1 MGLLRRRVNMKTGK
15 KINIGKIAVYALL
28 ILGSL
33 LCLMPLI
40 WMLRSSLM
48 TNVEI
53 FMVPIHWIPEKF
65 QWKNYKDVFTTLPF
79 LTYYANSLKLVL
91 GVVSGAVL
99 TSAICAYGLSR
110 INWAGKNIVFSC
122 IMGSMMLPAAV
133 TIIPTFLMFRKIG
146 LTNSLAPLIIPAWL
160 GGGAFYI
167 FLLRQ
172 FFMSIPK
179 DMDEAA
185 YIDGATHIQIFT
197 RIMLPLTKPAL
208 VVVGMFAFMNTWND
222 FLGPLIYLNSDKK
235 YTVALGLQLFIGSYR
250 AEWQLMMAAACLVV
264 IPAIIVFM
272 IGQRYLIEGITMTG
286 VKG

>member
-1 MGLLRRRVNMKTGK
+1 MSAKNKKRLNKLVVYVLLL
-15 KINIGKIAVYALL
+15 A
-28 ILGSL
+28 GSV
-33 LCLMPLI
+33 LCLLPLF
-40 WMLRSSLM
+40 WMIRSSLM

-53 FMVPIHWIPEKF
+53 FMVPIHWLPEKF
-65 QWKNYKDVFTTLPF
+65 QWQNYKAVFTTLPF
-79 LTYYANSLKLVL
+79 LKYYANSLKLVL
-91 GVVSGAVL
+91 FVVSGAVI
-99 TSAICAYGLSR
+99 TSSLCAYGLSR
-110 INWAGKNIVFSC
+110 VNWRGRNVVFAC

-133 TIIPTFLMFRKIG
+133 TIIPTFLMFRKVG
-146 LTNSLAPLIIPAWL
+146 LTNSLVPLIIPAWL

-172 FFMSIPK
+172 FFLSIPR

-185 YIDGATHIQIFT
+185 YIDGATHLQIYG
-197 RIMLPLTKPAL
+197 RIILPLTKPAL

-222 FLGPLIYLNSDKK
+222 FLGPLIYLNSDDK

-264 IPAIIVFM
+264 IPAILVFM
-272 IGQRYLIEGITMTG
+272 LGQRYLIEGITMTG

>member
-1 MGLLRRRVNMKTGK
+1 MQAKRK
-15 KINIGKIAVYALL
+15 KLFQRILIYCLL
-28 ILGSL
+28 IAGSV
-33 LCLMPLI
+33 LCLMPLL
-40 WMLRSSLM
+40 WMVRSSLM

-53 FMVPIHWIPEKF
+53 FMVPIRWLPDTP
-65 QWKNYKDVFTTLPF
+65 QWENYREVFTTLPF
-79 LTYYANSLKLVL
+79 LKYYANSLKLVFF
-91 GVVSGAVL
+91 VVSGAVI
-99 TSAICAYGLSR
+99 TSSLCAYGLAR
-110 INWAGKNIVFSC
+110 VNWAGKNLVFTC
-122 IMGSMMLPAAV
+122 IMGSMMLPVAV
-133 TIIPTFLMFRKIG
+133 TIIPTFLMFRKVG
-146 LTNSLAPLIIPAWL
+146 LTNSHLPLIIPAWL

-172 FFMSIPK
+172 FFMSIPR

-185 YIDGATHIQIFT
+185 YIDGASHIQIYG
-197 RIMLPLTKPAL
+197 RIILPLTKPAL

-222 FLGPLIYLNSDKK
+222 FLGPLIYLNSDDK

-272 IGQRYLIEGITMTG
+272 LGQRYLIEGITMTG

>member
-1 MGLLRRRVNMKTGK
+1 MTAKTKKRVGKVIVYVLLL
-15 KINIGKIAVYALL
+15 A
-28 ILGSL
+28 GSI
-33 LCLMPLI
+33 LCLMPLL
-40 WMLRSSLM
+40 WMIRSSLM

-53 FMVPIHWIPEKF
+53 FMIPIHWIPKKF
-65 QWKNYKDVFTTLPF
+65 RWENYQEVFTTLPF
-79 LTYYANSLKLVL
+79 LTYYANSLKLVFF
-91 GVVSGAVL
+91 VVTGAVI
-99 TSAICAYGLSR
+99 TSSLCAYGLSR
-110 INWAGKNIVFSC
+110 VRWGGRNIVFAC
-122 IMGSMMLPAAV
+122 IMGSMMLPTAV

-146 LTNSLAPLIIPAWL
+146 LTNSLIPLIIPAWL

-172 FFMSIPK
+172 FFLSIPR

-185 YIDGATHIQIFT
+185 YLDGATHLQIYAK
-197 RIMLPLTKPAL
+197 IILPLTKPAL

-222 FLGPLIYLNSDKK
+222 FLGPLIYLNSDSK

-264 IPAIIVFM
+264 IPAIVVFM
-272 IGQRYLIEGITMTG
+272 LGQRYLIEGITMTG

>member
-1 MGLLRRRVNMKTGK
+1 MTAKNRKILKKAVIYVLLL
-15 KINIGKIAVYALL
+15 A
-28 ILGSL
+28 GSV

-40 WMLRSSLM
+40 WMIRSSLM

-53 FMVPIHWIPEKF
+53 FMVPIHWLPKKA
-65 QWKNYKDVFTTLPF
+65 QWENYQDVFTTLPF
-79 LTYYANSLKLVL
+79 LKYYANSLKLVIF
-91 GVVSGAVL
+91 VVSGAVI
-99 TSAICAYGLSR
+99 TSSLCAYGLSR
-110 INWAGKNIVFSC
+110 VNWQGKNLVFTC
-122 IMGSMMLPAAV
+122 IMGSMMLPVAV
-133 TIIPTFLMFRKIG
+133 TIIPTFLMFRRIG
-146 LTNSLAPLIIPAWL
+146 LTNSLVPLIIPAWL

-172 FFMSIPK
+172 FFLSIPR

-185 YIDGATHIQIFT
+185 YIDGANHFQIYS
-197 RIMLPLTKPAL
+197 RIILPLTKPAL

-222 FLGPLIYLNSDKK
+222 FLGPLIYLNSDDK

-272 IGQRYLIEGITMTG
+272 LGQRYLIEGITMTG

>member
-1 MGLLRRRVNMKTGK
+1 MLQKNK
-15 KINIGKIAVYALL
+15 KRIDKAVIYVLL
-28 ILGSL
+28 IAGSI
-33 LCLMPLI
+33 LCVLPLF
-40 WMLRSSLM
+40 WMVRSSFM

-53 FMVPIHWIPEKF
+53 FMIPIRWIPKKF
-65 QWKNYKDVFTTLPF
+65 QWKNYRDVFTTLPF
-79 LTYYANSLKLVL
+79 LTYYANSLKLVFF
-91 GVVSGAVL
+91 VVTGAVL
-99 TSAICAYGLSR
+99 TSSLCAYGLSR
-110 INWAGKNIVFSC
+110 VNWRGRNIVFAC

-146 LTNSLAPLIIPAWL
+146 LTNSLLPLIIPAWL

-172 FFMSIPK
+172 FFMSIPR

-185 YIDGATHIQIFT
+185 YIDGATHFQIYS
-197 RIMLPLTKPAL
+197 RIILPLTKPAL

>member
-1 MGLLRRRVNMKTGK
+1 MTAKNRKILKKAVIYVLLL
-15 KINIGKIAVYALL
+15 A
-28 ILGSL
+28 GSV
-33 LCLMPLI
+33 LCLMPLF
-40 WMLRSSLM
+40 WMIRSSLM

-53 FMVPIHWIPEKF
+53 FMVPIHWLPKKA
-65 QWKNYKDVFTTLPF
+65 QWENYQDVFTTLPF
-79 LTYYANSLKLVL
+79 LKYYANSLKLVIF
-91 GVVSGAVL
+91 VVSGAVI
-99 TSAICAYGLSR
+99 TSSLCAYGLSR
-110 INWAGKNIVFSC
+110 VNWQGKNLVFTC
-122 IMGSMMLPAAV
+122 IMGSMMLPVAV
-133 TIIPTFLMFRKIG
+133 TIIPTFLMFRRIG
-146 LTNSLAPLIIPAWL
+146 LTNSLVPLIIPAWL

-172 FFMSIPK
+172 FFLSIPR

-185 YIDGATHIQIFT
+185 YIDGANHFQIYS
-197 RIMLPLTKPAL
+197 RIILPLTKPAL

-222 FLGPLIYLNSDKK
+222 FLGPLIYLNSDDK

-272 IGQRYLIEGITMTG
+272 LGQRYLIEGITMTG

>member
-1 MGLLRRRVNMKTGK
+1 MTAKNRKILKKAVIYVLLL
-15 KINIGKIAVYALL
+15 A
-28 ILGSL
+28 GSV

-40 WMLRSSLM
+40 WMIRSSLM

-53 FMVPIHWIPEKF
+53 FMVPIHWLPKKA
-65 QWKNYKDVFTTLPF
+65 QWENYQDVFTTLPF
-79 LTYYANSLKLVL
+79 LKYYANSLKLVVF
-91 GVVSGAVL
+91 VVSGAVI
-99 TSAICAYGLSR
+99 TSSLCAYGLSR
-110 INWAGKNIVFSC
+110 VNWQGKNLVFTC
-122 IMGSMMLPAAV
+122 IMGSMMLPVAV
-133 TIIPTFLMFRKIG
+133 TIIPTFLMFRRIG
-146 LTNSLAPLIIPAWL
+146 LTNSLVPLIIPAWL

-172 FFMSIPK
+172 FFLSIPR

-185 YIDGATHIQIFT
+185 YIDGANHFQIYS
-197 RIMLPLTKPAL
+197 RIILPLTKPAL

-222 FLGPLIYLNSDKK
+222 FLGPLIYLNSDDK

-272 IGQRYLIEGITMTG
+272 LGQRYLIEGITMTG

>member
-1 MGLLRRRVNMKTGK
+1 MQTV
-15 KINIGKIAVYALL
+15 IFFI
-28 ILGSL
+28 
-33 LCLMPLI
+33 
-40 WMLRSSLM
+40 RSSM
-48 TNVEI
+48 ITWTAV
-53 FMVPIHWIPEKF
+53 
-65 QWKNYKDVFTTLPF
+65 D
-79 LTYYANSLKLVL
+79 ANSLKLVL
-91 GVVSGAVL
+91 GVVGGAVL

-110 INWAGKNIVFSC
+110 INWAGKNIVFTC

-264 IPAIIVFM
+264 IPAVIVFM

>member
-1 MGLLRRRVNMKTGK
+1 MSGNRKKLLR
-15 KINIGKIAVYALL
+15 KIVIYVLL
-28 ILGSL
+28 AAGSF

-40 WMLRSSLM
+40 WMIRSSLM

-53 FMVPIHWIPEKF
+53 FMIPIHWLPEKF
-65 QWKNYKDVFTTLPF
+65 QWKNYRDVFTTLPF
-79 LTYYANSLKLVL
+79 LKYYANSLKLVFF
-91 GVVSGAVL
+91 VVTGAVF
-99 TSAICAYGLSR
+99 TSSLCAYGLAR
-110 INWAGKNIVFSC
+110 VEWKGRNIVFSC

-133 TIIPTFLMFRKIG
+133 TIIPTFLMFRRAG
-146 LTNSLAPLIIPAWL
+146 LTNSLLPLIIPAWL

-172 FFMSIPK
+172 FFLSIPR

-185 YIDGATHIQIFT
+185 YIDGASHIQIYS
-197 RIMLPLTKPAL
+197 RIILPLTRPAL

-222 FLGPLIYLNSDKK
+222 FLGPLIYLNSDDK

-264 IPAIIVFM
+264 IPAVVIFM
-272 IGQRYLIEGITMTG
+272 IGQKYLIEGITMTG

>member
-1 MGLLRRRVNMKTGK
+1 MTAKNRKILKKAVIYVLLL
-15 KINIGKIAVYALL
+15 A
-28 ILGSL
+28 GSV
-33 LCLMPLI
+33 LCLMPLF
-40 WMLRSSLM
+40 WMIRSSLM

-53 FMVPIHWIPEKF
+53 FMVPIHWLPKRA
-65 QWKNYKDVFTTLPF
+65 QWENYQDVFTTLPF
-79 LTYYANSLKLVL
+79 LKYYANSLKLVIF
-91 GVVSGAVL
+91 VVSGAVI
-99 TSAICAYGLSR
+99 TSSLCAYGLSR
-110 INWAGKNIVFSC
+110 VNWQGKNLVFTC
-122 IMGSMMLPAAV
+122 IMGSMMLPVAV
-133 TIIPTFLMFRKIG
+133 TIIPTFLMFRRIG
-146 LTNSLAPLIIPAWL
+146 LTNSLVPLIIPAWL

-172 FFMSIPK
+172 FFLSIPR

-185 YIDGATHIQIFT
+185 YIDGANHFQIYS
-197 RIMLPLTKPAL
+197 RIILPLTKPAL

-222 FLGPLIYLNSDKK
+222 FLGPLIYLNSDDK

-272 IGQRYLIEGITMTG
+272 LGQRYLIEGITMTG

>member
-1 MGLLRRRVNMKTGK
+1 MTAKNRKILKKAVIYVLLL
-15 KINIGKIAVYALL
+15 A
-28 ILGSL
+28 GSV
-33 LCLMPLI
+33 LCLMPLF
-40 WMLRSSLM
+40 WMIRSSLM

-53 FMVPIHWIPEKF
+53 FMVPIHWLPKKA
-65 QWKNYKDVFTTLPF
+65 QWENYQDVFTTLPF
-79 LTYYANSLKLVL
+79 LKYYANSLKLVVF
-91 GVVSGAVL
+91 VVSGAVI
-99 TSAICAYGLSR
+99 TSSLCAYGLSR
-110 INWAGKNIVFSC
+110 VNWQGKNLVFTC
-122 IMGSMMLPAAV
+122 IMGSMMLPVAV
-133 TIIPTFLMFRKIG
+133 TIIPTFLMFRRIG
-146 LTNSLAPLIIPAWL
+146 LTNSLVPLIIPAWL

-172 FFMSIPK
+172 FFLSIPR

-185 YIDGATHIQIFT
+185 YIDGANHFQIYS
-197 RIMLPLTKPAL
+197 RIILPLTKPAL

-222 FLGPLIYLNSDKK
+222 FLGPLIYLNSDDK

-272 IGQRYLIEGITMTG
+272 LGQRYLIEGITMTG

>member
-1 MGLLRRRVNMKTGK
+1 MSMTAKTKKRVGKVIVYVLLL
-15 KINIGKIAVYALL
+15 A
-28 ILGSL
+28 GSI
-33 LCLMPLI
+33 LCLMPLL
-40 WMLRSSLM
+40 WMIRSSLM

-53 FMVPIHWIPEKF
+53 FMIPIHWIPKKF
-65 QWKNYKDVFTTLPF
+65 RWENYQEVFTTLPF
-79 LTYYANSLKLVL
+79 LTYYANSLKLVFF
-91 GVVSGAVL
+91 VVTGAVI
-99 TSAICAYGLSR
+99 TSSLCAYGLSR
-110 INWAGKNIVFSC
+110 VRWGGRNIVFAC
-122 IMGSMMLPAAV
+122 IMGSMMLPTAV

-146 LTNSLAPLIIPAWL
+146 LTNSLIPLIIPAWL

-172 FFMSIPK
+172 FFLSIPR

-185 YIDGATHIQIFT
+185 YLDGATHLQIYAK
-197 RIMLPLTKPAL
+197 IILPLTKPAL

-222 FLGPLIYLNSDKK
+222 FLGPLIYLNSDSK

-264 IPAIIVFM
+264 IPAIVVFM
-272 IGQRYLIEGITMTG
+272 LGQRYLIEGITMTG

>member
-1 MGLLRRRVNMKTGK
+1 MQAKRK
-15 KINIGKIAVYALL
+15 KIFHRILIYCLL
-28 ILGSL
+28 IAGSV
-33 LCLMPLI
+33 LCLMPLL
-40 WMLRSSLM
+40 WMVRSSLM

-53 FMVPIHWIPEKF
+53 FMVPIRWLPDTP
-65 QWKNYKDVFTTLPF
+65 QWENYREVFTTLPF
-79 LTYYANSLKLVL
+79 LKYYANSLKLVFF
-91 GVVSGAVL
+91 VVSGAVI
-99 TSAICAYGLSR
+99 TSSLCAYGLAR
-110 INWAGKNIVFSC
+110 VNWAGKNLVFTC
-122 IMGSMMLPAAV
+122 IMGSMMLPVAV
-133 TIIPTFLMFRKIG
+133 TIIPTFLMFRKVG
-146 LTNSLAPLIIPAWL
+146 LTNSHLPLIIPAWL

-172 FFMSIPK
+172 FFMSIPR

-185 YIDGATHIQIFT
+185 YIDGASHIQIYG
-197 RIMLPLTKPAL
+197 RIILPLTKPAL

-222 FLGPLIYLNSDKK
+222 FLGPLIYLNSDDK

-272 IGQRYLIEGITMTG
+272 LGQRYLIEGITMTG

>member
-1 MGLLRRRVNMKTGK
+1 MTAKNRKILKKAIIYVLLL
-15 KINIGKIAVYALL
+15 A
-28 ILGSL
+28 GSV
-33 LCLMPLI
+33 LCLMPLF
-40 WMLRSSLM
+40 WMIRSSLM

-53 FMVPIHWIPEKF
+53 FMVPIHWLPKKA
-65 QWKNYKDVFTTLPF
+65 QWENYQDVFTTLPF
-79 LTYYANSLKLVL
+79 LKYYANSLKLVIF
-91 GVVSGAVL
+91 VVSGAVI
-99 TSAICAYGLSR
+99 TSSLCAYGLSR
-110 INWAGKNIVFSC
+110 VNWQGKNLVFTC

-133 TIIPTFLMFRKIG
+133 TIIPTFLMFRRIG
-146 LTNSLAPLIIPAWL
+146 LTNSLVPLIIPAWL

-172 FFMSIPK
+172 FFLSIPR

-185 YIDGATHIQIFT
+185 YIDGANHFQIYS
-197 RIMLPLTKPAL
+197 RIILPLTKPAL

-222 FLGPLIYLNSDKK
+222 FLGPLIYLNSDDK

-272 IGQRYLIEGITMTG
+272 LGQRYLIEGITMTG